1 MSLRT
6 VVTRTVAVPAIVLTA
21 ALAVA
26 QTPAV
31 TVHDAWVREPMG
43 GRNMTGAFAVVENPG
58 ATAKAIVAAS
68 SDISDKVELHEM
80 KNENGMMRMSPVKK
94 VDVPAKGTLEL
105 KPGSFHVMLFDV
117 KKKIS
122 DGEKISLT
130 FTFDDGSK
138 VTTEAQVRKAGMMQ

>member
-1 MSLRT
+1 MSLYAI
-6 VVTRTVAVPAIVLTA
+6 VTRTAAVAALVLTA
-21 ALAVA
+21 SLAVA

-43 GRNMTGAFAVVENPG
+43 GRNMTGAFAVVENPS

-80 KNENGMMRMSPVKK
+80 KNENGMMKMSPVKK
-94 VDVPAKGTLEL
+94 VDVPANGKLEL

-138 VTTEAQVRKAGMMQ
+138 VTTQAQVRKAGMMQ

>member
-6 VVTRTVAVPAIVLTA
+6 FVTRTAAVA
-21 ALAVA
+21 ALAFTASLAAA

-31 TVHDAWVREPMG
+31 TGHDAWVREPTG
-43 GRNMTGAFAVVENPG
+43 GRNMTGALAVGDNPG
-58 ATAKAIVAAS
+58 ATPKAIVAAS

-80 KNENGMMRMSPVKK
+80 KNENGMMKMSPVKK
-94 VDVPAKGTLEL
+94 MDVPAKGKLEL

-117 KKKIS
+117 EKKIS

-138 VTTEAQVRKAGMMQ
+138 VTTQAQARKAGMMQ

>member
-1 MSLRT
+1 MSLYA
-6 VVTRTVAVPAIVLTA
+6 VVTRTAAVAALVLTA
-21 ALAVA
+21 SLAVA

-43 GRNMTGAFAVVENPG
+43 GRNMTGAFAVVENPS

-80 KNENGMMRMSPVKK
+80 KNENGMMKMSPVKK
-94 VDVPAKGTLEL
+94 VDVPANGKLEL

-138 VTTEAQVRKAGMMQ
+138 VTTQAQVRKAGMMQ

>member
-1 MSLRT
+1 MSF
-6 VVTRTVAVPAIVLTA
+6 RTVATRTAVAA
-21 ALAVA
+21 ALVFTSSFALA

-31 TVHDAWVREPMG
+31 SVHDAWVREPMG
-43 GRNMTGAFAVVENPG
+43 GRNMTGAFAIVENTG

-94 VDVPAKGTLEL
+94 MDVPANGKLEL

-138 VTTEAQVRKAGMMQ
+138 VTTEAQVRKPGMMQ

>member
-6 VVTRTVAVPAIVLTA
+6 AFVLSAAVAAVVVSSSV
-21 ALAVA
+21 ALA
-26 QTPAV
+26 QSPGV

-43 GRNMTGAFAVVENPG
+43 GRNVTGAFAIVENTGTTP
-58 ATAKAIVAAS
+58 KSIVAAS

-117 KKKIS
+117 KRKIA
-122 DGEKISLT
+122 DGEKITLT

>member
-6 VVTRTVAVPAIVLTA
+6 FSVLTA
-21 ALAVA
+21 AIAAVVISSSFALA

-43 GRNMTGAFAVVENPG
+43 GRNMTGAFAVVENTG

-80 KNENGMMRMSPVKK
+80 KNENGMMKMSPVKK
-94 VDVPAKGTLEL
+94 VDVPAKGKLEL

-117 KKKIS
+117 KKKIA

>member
-1 MSLRT
+1 MPFR
-6 VVTRTVAVPAIVLTA
+6 VIATRTAAAAAVVLTA
-21 ALAVA
+21 ACATA

-31 TVHDAWVREPMG
+31 TVRDAWVREPMG
-43 GRNMTGAFAVVENPG
+43 GRTMTGAFAVVENAG
-58 ATAKAIVAAS
+58 ATPKAIVAAS

-94 VDVPAKGTLEL
+94 MDVPAKGTLEL

-117 KKKIS
+117 KRKIA

>member
-1 MSLRT
+1 MSFRAIA
-6 VVTRTVAVPAIVLTA
+6 TRTAATAAFVLTA
-21 ALAVA
+21 AFAAA
-26 QTPAV
+26 QTV

-43 GRNMTGAFAVVENPG
+43 GRNVTGAFAVVENTGTTP
-58 ATAKAIVAAS
+58 KSIVAAS

-80 KNENGMMRMSPVKK
+80 KNEGGKMSMSPVKK
-94 VDVPAKGTLEL
+94 MDVPAKGKLEL

-117 KKKIS
+117 KKKIA

>member
-1 MSLRT
+1 MSFR
-6 VVTRTVAVPAIVLTA
+6 VFATRTAATAAFVLTA
-21 ALAVA
+21 AFAHA
-26 QTPAV
+26 QSV

-43 GRNMTGAFAVVENPG
+43 GRNVTGAFAVVENAG
-58 ATAKAIVAAS
+58 ATPKSIVSAS
-68 SDISDKVELHEM
+68 SDVSDKVELHEM
-80 KNENGMMRMSPVKK
+80 KNEGGKMSMSPVKK
-94 VDVPAKGTLEL
+94 MDVPAKGKLEL

-117 KKKIS
+117 KKKIA

>member
-1 MSLRT
+1 MNARRILSS
-6 VVTRTVAVPAIVLTA
+6 TVAAGLLLA
-21 ALAVA
+21 ASSLAGA
-26 QTPAV
+26 QTTV

-43 GRNMTGAFAVVENPG
+43 GRNMTGAFAIVENSG
-58 ATAKAIVAAS
+58 ATPRTVVAAS
-68 SDISDKVELHEM
+68 SDVSDKVELHEM
-80 KNENGMMRMSPVKK
+80 KNEGGKMSMSPVKK
-94 VDVPAKGTLEL
+94 MDVPAKGKLEL

-117 KKKIS
+117 KKKIA